1 MAQLAPVESVIQRKL
16 RIIGSYYVYCYIVRA
31 HQDSTSVKLNSAFS
45 YSRKPGEFFM
55 SRVSVFALATI
66 TAVLACSPADQ
77 ADQVAQAAPEEPGR
91 GMASIADDT
100 SQPNIVNVAV
110 GSPDHTTL
118 VAAVQAADLVDV
130 LANPGPFTVFA
141 PTNAA
146 FDKLPAGTVDDLL
159 KPENKSTLRKILHHH
174 VTTSALAI
182 DHFRDG
188 QSLWLVDGGHE
199 TITMKDGEMW
209 IGEAKVIGSVRAS
222 NGWVHVIDGVL
233 VPGEE

>member
-1 MAQLAPVESVIQRKL
+1 M
-16 RIIGSYYVYCYIVRA
+16 
-31 HQDSTSVKLNSAFS
+31 LNSALS

-55 SRVSVFALATI
+55 SRVSALALATI

-77 ADQVAQAAPEEPGR
+77 VAQAAPEEPGG

-146 FDKLPAGTVDDLL
+146 FDKLPAGTVEDLL
-159 KPENKSTLRKILHHH
+159 KPENKSALRRILHHH

-199 TITMKDGEMW
+199 TITLKDGEMW
-209 IGEAKVIGSVRAS
+209 IGDAKVLGSVRAS

-233 VPGEE
+233 LPATD

>member
-1 MAQLAPVESVIQRKL
+1 
-16 RIIGSYYVYCYIVRA
+16 
-31 HQDSTSVKLNSAFS
+31 
-45 YSRKPGEFFM
+45 M
-55 SRVSVFALATI
+55 SRVRAFALATV

-77 ADQVAQAAPEEPGR
+77 ADEAVQAAQEETAG

-100 SQPNIVNVAV
+100 SQPNIVKVAA
-110 GSPDHTTL
+110 GSADHTTL
-118 VAAVQAADLVDV
+118 VTAVQAADLVDV

-146 FDKLPAGTVDDLL
+146 FDKLPAGTVEDLL
-159 KPENKSTLRKILHHH
+159 KPENRSTLRRILHHH
-174 VTTSALAI
+174 VTTSALSI
-182 DHFRDG
+182 DKFKDG

-209 IGEAKVIGSVRAS
+209 IGEAKVLGSVRAS

-233 VPGEE
+233 LPATE